1 MDQWRAIIDHTE
13 FPSAVFNTHG
23 DLIGHYEGSNE
34 APTDWE
40 TLAAFATDMIKPFL
54 EVDEDATYI
63 KLDAVSLY
71 EQFESS
77 SETVELGSLDNLELE
92 ELYTPPDPMLNYFG
106 YNSQQ
111 MLPPKK
117 PNELRPWQLYAGM
130 TEFQESNNIAGMG
143 EQMLPTLL
151 PGTKLPTP
159 KAPDMSYFRKLNKT
173 MTEDLMRK
181 AEPWSKSEKDSVDS
195 YIESVMESTGAR
207 PMGSLDAFHQYMDD
221 IQLLNLEGFEMDFFD
236 LYDFDVST
244 LPDIESPELEEL
256 EQAAHFSTELLNYDD
271 DWNIFW

>member
-23 DLIGHYEGSNE
+23 DLIGHYEGSND

-71 EQFESS
+71 EQFEPS

-130 TEFQESNNIAGMG
+130 TEF
-143 EQMLPTLL
+143 
-151 PGTKLPTP
+151 
-159 KAPDMSYFRKLNKT
+159 
-173 MTEDLMRK
+173 
-181 AEPWSKSEKDSVDS
+181 
-195 YIESVMESTGAR
+195 
-207 PMGSLDAFHQYMDD
+207 
-221 IQLLNLEGFEMDFFD
+221 
-236 LYDFDVST
+236 
-244 LPDIESPELEEL
+244 
-256 EQAAHFSTELLNYDD
+256 
-271 DWNIFW
+271 